1 MCVCV
6 CVSLCVSVCVCL
18 CVSVSLCLSLC
29 LSVSVCVCAQ
39 GLMWLASQLHRV
51 MFLFQGTYFE
61 VAMVRPPFYL
71 AAHLPSLTPLP
82 RGCLPHPQRVL
93 AIRHVLN
100 RPASPIAPGCVRFCV
115 CCDRFPALPLA
126 RLDAAVCADGG

>member
-1 MCVCV
+1 
-6 CVSLCVSVCVCL
+6 
-18 CVSVSLCLSLC
+18 
-29 LSVSVCVCAQ
+29 
-39 GLMWLASQLHRV
+39 MWLASQLHRV

-115 CCDRFPALPLA
+115 CCGRFHALPLA
-126 RLDAAVCADGG
+126 RLDAVVCADGG